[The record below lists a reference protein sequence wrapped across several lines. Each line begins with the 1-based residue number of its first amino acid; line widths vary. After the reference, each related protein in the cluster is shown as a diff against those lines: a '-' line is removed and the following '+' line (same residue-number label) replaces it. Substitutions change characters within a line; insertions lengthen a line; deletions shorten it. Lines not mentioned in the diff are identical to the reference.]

1 MIPKKNYCRQIR
13 WTALL
18 LVLVLAG
25 CAATVRAKA
34 GQTVSTA
41 LFDFTVSEAQPLTE
55 YPGVTV
61 PEDRKLISLAMT
73 VTNTGT
79 GTLPVFAGDS
89 QFQWGEGK
97 SDFGSCLD
105 ALDDQM
111 MPYARDL
118 APGESGGGLMLVLVP
133 RDCERMQV
141 VYQEQHA
148 DGTPA
153 GTCFVEVPL

>member
-41 LFDFTVSEAQPLTE
+41 LFDFTVSEAQLLAE

-79 GTLPVFAGDS
+79 GTLPVFAGDF
-89 QFQWGEGK
+89 QFQWGEGE
-97 SDFGSCLD
+97 SDSGNCLD

-118 APGESGGGLMLVLVP
+118 APGESGGGPGCCCGLAGHSAQKT
-133 RDCERMQV
+133 ERMTRRRAV
-141 VYQEQHA
+141 LPRA
-148 DGTPA
+148 ALTA
-153 GTCFVEVPL
+153 

>member
-79 GTLPVFAGDS
+79 GTLPVFAGDF
-89 QFQWGEGK
+89 QFQWGGRA
-97 SDFGSCLD
+97 SRIS
-105 ALDDQM
+105 ATVWT
-111 MPYARDL
+111 RWTT
-118 APGESGGGLMLVLVP
+118 
-133 RDCERMQV
+133 R
-141 VYQEQHA
+141 
-148 DGTPA
+148 
-153 GTCFVEVPL
+153 